1 MNNNMRNYIC
11 QENIV
16 IIFVITEVT
25 MIKKKIAQIGNSWGV
40 VIPKAIL
47 EGLGINPVLDEVEL
61 YIENNEIRIR
71 KVKKD

>member
-1 MNNNMRNYIC
+1 MNNNFSNYIC
-11 QENIV
+11 QEKVV
-16 IIFVITEVT
+16 IIFVITEVI
-25 MIKKKIAQIGNSWGV
+25 MIKKKIAQIGNSWGI

-47 EGLGINPVLDEVEL
+47 EGLGINPILDEVEL